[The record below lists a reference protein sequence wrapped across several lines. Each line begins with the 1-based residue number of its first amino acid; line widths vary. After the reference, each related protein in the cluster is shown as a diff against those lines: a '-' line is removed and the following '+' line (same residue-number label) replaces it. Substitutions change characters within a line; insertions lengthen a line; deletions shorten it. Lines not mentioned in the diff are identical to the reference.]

1 MYVSMIPKRHMVS
14 RGSAQCGIMWVL
26 AAAVTVVSS
35 GTHVHTTAIEFVGG
49 SNGTFAKS
57 HLRILKCDLEFQI
70 VESLVNKMG
79 TECEESTAHS
89 VWLKLQTSALARVF
103 PLSCCALLSFA
114 VGVNE
119 RRRIKKISKIH
130 KSCSR
135 RFLQLRH
142 RHQSYRALPTRS
154 PRQIMGPPGTRIN
167 KAW

>member
-103 PLSCCALLSFA
+103 PLSCCASLSFV

-119 RRRIKKISKIH
+119 KRRNKKTSKIH
-130 KSCSR
+130 
-135 RFLQLRH
+135 
-142 RHQSYRALPTRS
+142 
-154 PRQIMGPPGTRIN
+154 
-167 KAW
+167 